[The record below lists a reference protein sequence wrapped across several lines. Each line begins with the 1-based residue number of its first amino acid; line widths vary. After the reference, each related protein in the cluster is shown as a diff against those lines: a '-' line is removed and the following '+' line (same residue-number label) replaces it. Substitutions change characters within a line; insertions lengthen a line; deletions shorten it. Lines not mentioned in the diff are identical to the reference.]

1 MSTTAAVVIAVI
13 VVLVVV
19 GVVAAL
25 MRGRRRSALQQRFGP
40 EYERTVSHS
49 SGRREAERDLRERE
63 RHHAELPLR
72 ELDPQQRQR
81 YANEWEQTQAH
92 FVDQPETATREADQ
106 LVTQVMSE
114 RGYPVEDFDRRISDL
129 SVEHAS
135 TLEHYRDAH
144 EINLANERGQATT
157 EQLRQALV
165 HYRALFAELLGD
177 SSGGRQVPRHG

>member
-1 MSTTAAVVIAVI
+1 MSTTVVVVIAVV

-19 GVVAAL
+19 AVVL
-25 MRGRRRSALQQRFGP
+25 GLWQGRRRSALQRRFGP
-40 EYERTVSHS
+40 EYERAVSGTGS
-49 SGRREAERDLRERE
+49 RRTAERELRERE

-72 ELDPQQRQR
+72 DLDPHQRLR
-81 YANEWEQTQAH
+81 YASQWEETQAH

-106 LVTQVMSE
+106 LVTQVMSD
-114 RGYPVEDFDRRISDL
+114 RGYPVEDFERRLSDL

-144 EINLANERGQATT
+144 EINLANERGQAST

-165 HYRALFAELLGD
+165 HYRVLFAELLGEP
-177 SSGGRQVPRHG
+177 GGRQVPKTG